1 MAEPAENALTAAL
14 AAGDQAAF
22 AAVYDRFAPALF
34 RTAVVLLGSPADAE
48 DAVQD
53 VFVGLARARHDL
65 ARVASL
71 RAYLFA
77 ALRHAAARRAA
88 ARRRHRAEPLGDAP
102 GPAAPAA
109 DDRGERVERAV
120 RALPP
125 EQREVLA
132 LKLDGG
138 LTFAEVAAALGVS
151 PNTAASRYRYAL
163 DRLRAHY
170 REEHHDPRPAADPR

>member
-14 AAGDQAAF
+14 AAGDETAF
-22 AAVYDRFAPALF
+22 AAAYDQYAPALV
-34 RTAVVLLGSPADAE
+34 RAAATLLGCRAEAE

-53 VFVGLARARHDL
+53 VFVGLARARHEL
-65 ARVASL
+65 GRVTNL

-77 ALRHAAARRAA
+77 ALRHAAGRRAA
-88 ARRRHRAEPLGDAP
+88 VRRRHRTEPLGDAAEP
-102 GPAAPAA
+102 VAHTPSSGEG
-109 DDRGERVERAV
+109 RGERLERAL

-125 EQREVLA
+125 EQREVLV
-132 LKLDGG
+132 LKIDGG

-163 DRLRAHY
+163 DKLRAALG
-170 REEHHDPRPAADPR
+170 EE